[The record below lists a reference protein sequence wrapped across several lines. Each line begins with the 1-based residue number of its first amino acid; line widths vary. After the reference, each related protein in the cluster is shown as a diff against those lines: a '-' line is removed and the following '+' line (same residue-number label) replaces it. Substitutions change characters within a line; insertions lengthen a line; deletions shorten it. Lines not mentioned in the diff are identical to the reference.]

1 MQSCQLVRA
10 KPRWISGGIVAGLDW
25 SWVASILNR
34 RWCAFLIQAVWAV
47 VYVIVPSN
55 ATVFYADI
63 LEEFLVSQ
71 GCEAGKVVNFL
82 YVEKSFLVAG
92 EFDFKHEIRQGL
104 HRNCTGEQGLAVDNL
119 FQ

>member
-1 MQSCQLVRA
+1 MQSCQGCELES
-10 KPRWISGGIVAGLDW
+10 RWISGGVVAGLDW
-25 SWVASILNR
+25 SRVASILNR

-63 LEEFLVSQ
+63 LEEFLVFQ

-92 EFDFKHEIRQGL
+92 EFDFKHEVAHGF
-104 HRNCTGEQGLAVDNL
+104 HRNRTGEQGLAVDNL